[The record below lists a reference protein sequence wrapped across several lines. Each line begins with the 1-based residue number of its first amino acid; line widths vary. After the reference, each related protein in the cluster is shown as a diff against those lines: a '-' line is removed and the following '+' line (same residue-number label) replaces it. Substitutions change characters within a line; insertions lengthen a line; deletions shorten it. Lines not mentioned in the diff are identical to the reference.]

1 MQLGAAKALSTSI
14 LLIAYCFAAF
24 HLYTGFFGTIETYLQ
39 RLVHI
44 SFALLL
50 IFLIKPYRTGKKYS
64 DLIINGAVIA
74 AVIASVGFVFIN
86 YEYIVTGRYPQVTP
100 LTNTELILGVIFVG
114 LVLEATRKMAGP
126 ALPIVTLVF
135 LIYGLVGPYLP
146 GFLTHGGYSLANIVD
161 INYFGTDGAFGI
173 PLGASASYIAL
184 FIIFGAF
191 LVKSGLGDLLMEI
204 AMGLAGHKKGGPA
217 KVAIIGSALHG
228 IMSGSAV
235 ANVLTVGT
243 ATIPMMIR
251 MGYRPQFAAGV
262 EAAASAGSQIMPPV
276 MGIIALIMVQY
287 TGIPYIRIAGY
298 ALLPALL
305 YFFGIWMVVHYE
317 SVKLG
322 LEGLPRDQLPD
333 WKAGL
338 RKRGQLLLPIFVLV
352 TLLVLGFSPAYAV
365 SYSILSVIVVS
376 LFKAETRMSI
386 ADFLDALQSGARG
399 ILMIATA
406 TAAAGMISG
415 MFGLTGIGIR
425 FTVML
430 NDLAGGNL
438 FLSLVFTAIAAFI
451 LGMGL
456 PPSASYIIQ
465 VVVTIPAIFNI
476 LGMSE
481 SPLIAEN
488 ALLLS
493 HMFVMYFAS
502 FAVITPP
509 DALAAFAGASIANS
523 RPMITALVATRL
535 AFVAYFIPFLFVL
548 NPGYLMIGSWFQIGF
563 AVCNGLLGITALSIA
578 MQGYIHAKIR
588 RLLRVYFLLSGLL
601 VLLPGQ
607 HTSYAGIAM
616 ILPLLIYYSVVV
628 KKQTPV

>member
-1 MQLGAAKALSTSI
+1 MRLSTGKALTTSI
-14 LLIAYCFAAF
+14 LLIAYFFSAF

-44 SFALLL
+44 AFALLL
-50 IFLIKPYRTGKKYS
+50 IFLLKPYRTGNKFAN
-64 DLIINGAVIA
+64 IMINGTVLA
-74 AVIASVGFVFIN
+74 AVIASVGFVFFN
-86 YEYIVTGRYPQVTP
+86 YEYILTGRYPQVTP
-100 LTNTELILGVIFVG
+100 LTDTELILGIIFIG

-126 ALPIVTLVF
+126 ALPIVTLIF

-191 LVKSGLGDLLMEI
+191 LSRSGLGDLLMDI

-338 RKRGQLLLPIFVLV
+338 RKRGQLLLPIFVLIA
-352 TLLVLGFSPAYAV
+352 LLVMGFSPAYAV

-376 LFKAETRMSI
+376 LFKAETRMTI
-386 ADFLDALQSGARG
+386 ADFFDALQSGAKG

-406 TAAAGMISG
+406 TAAAGIISG

-430 NDLAGGNL
+430 NDLAGGSL

-481 SPLIAEN
+481 SSVIAEN

-509 DALAAFAGASIANS
+509 DALAAFAGASIAKS

-578 MQGYIHAKIR
+578 MQGYMHARIR

-607 HTSYAGIAM
+607 HTSYAGIVM

-628 KKQTPV
+628 KKQAPV